1 LRKNKSFI
9 LIKNKHKNRL
19 SVNMYL
25 CSKNIKMKKNLLLL
39 FVPVILLLNCSAIDE
54 LTKFDLDYQ
63 TSYSIAPS
71 TLINTPFDI
80 QTPDMTTESES
91 TFENNDTRKD
101 LIESIKLKTI
111 KLTIDT
117 PQDGDFNFL
126 KEIHVYINAEDLEE
140 VEIANAFDL
149 EDTNSKTITLE
160 VTDQELKEFIKKD
173 TFSLR
178 VKTVTDETISETH
191 DITIDTKFRVDAEI
205 LGV

>member
-1 LRKNKSFI
+1 
-9 LIKNKHKNRL
+9 
-19 SVNMYL
+19 
-25 CSKNIKMKKNLLLL
+25 
-39 FVPVILLLNCSAIDE
+39 
-54 LTKFDLDYQ
+54 
-63 TSYSIAPS
+63 
-71 TLINTPFDI
+71 
-80 QTPDMTTESES
+80 MTTESES
-91 TFENNDTRKD
+91 TFESNDTRKD

>member
-1 LRKNKSFI
+1 
-9 LIKNKHKNRL
+9 
-19 SVNMYL
+19 
-25 CSKNIKMKKNLLLL
+25 MKRNLLLL
-39 FVPVILLLNCSAIDE
+39 FVPIILLLNCSAIDE

-63 TSYSIAPS
+63 TSYSIPSS
-71 TLINTPFDI
+71 TLIDLPFDI
-80 QTPDMTTESES
+80 QTPDMATESES

-117 PQDGDFNFL
+117 PEDGNFNFL
-126 KEIHVYINAEDLEE
+126 KEIHVYINAEGVEE
-140 VEIANAFDL
+140 LEIANVFDL
-149 EDTNSKTITLE
+149 ENTNSSTLQLQ

-178 VKTVTDETISETH
+178 VKTITDETINETH
-191 DITIDTKFRVDAEI
+191 DITIDTKFRVDAKI